1 MRDKQKPY
9 LYPKLVS
16 ILNFIKS
23 KERSVEGC
31 TKLALL
37 SLFHSVENALRDL
50 NEIYNLG
57 KNYEEMISRAIQ
69 SLKSCTCSLK
79 MNCVLNALLALNR
92 LYLVQAN
99 EEDSEELRIIREAAK
114 TLSLRHTAQI
124 HDIIMKIRSHSDGD
138 LHLFLAVTLL
148 RAQACTKYV
157 FPMYAFEAY
166 AKDCELSDHRKT
178 TPVEIVAFDDPYTTL
193 TGLDCLTRLLK
204 PELGVV
210 NKLTRNF
217 KEAATLLIANGFGVE
232 ALRAGLQAVLNA
244 ISAKNKLNIDN
255 WRDKFVLSDC
265 LTTRE
270 LRQLEDELIPT
281 WNNLMSDNHDNLE
294 SIANL
299 FEKHMPK

>member
-92 LYLVQAN
+92 LCN
-99 EEDSEELRIIREAAK
+99 NKDGWIPCCTSSEETWFIYCRGKHRPLYCWGRQFNRIW
-114 TLSLRHTAQI
+114 
-124 HDIIMKIRSHSDGD
+124 
-138 LHLFLAVTLL
+138 
-148 RAQACTKYV
+148 
-157 FPMYAFEAY
+157 
-166 AKDCELSDHRKT
+166 
-178 TPVEIVAFDDPYTTL
+178 TPSY
-193 TGLDCLTRLLK
+193 
-204 PELGVV
+204 
-210 NKLTRNF
+210 
-217 KEAATLLIANGFGVE
+217 
-232 ALRAGLQAVLNA
+232 
-244 ISAKNKLNIDN
+244 
-255 WRDKFVLSDC
+255 
-265 LTTRE
+265 
-270 LRQLEDELIPT
+270 
-281 WNNLMSDNHDNLE
+281 
-294 SIANL
+294 
-299 FEKHMPK
+299 MPR